1 MCIINKYGL
10 ENVSIFVKKKKK
22 KKKKLKN
29 NKKTKKKKNY
39 RFEGISKTDN
49 IQFGELS
56 YYFEIN

>member
-22 KKKKLKN
+22 KMQNDQDSIEKLIS
-29 NKKTKKKKNY
+29 Y

-49 IQFGELS
+49 I
-56 YYFEIN
+56 

>member
-22 KKKKLKN
+22 KKKSQNDQDSIEKL
-29 NKKTKKKKNY
+29 TSY

>member
-22 KKKKLKN
+22 KKKSQNYQDSIEKLIS
-29 NKKTKKKKNY
+29 Y

-49 IQFGELS
+49 I
-56 YYFEIN
+56 

>member
-22 KKKKLKN
+22 MQNDQDSIEKLIS
-29 NKKTKKKKNY
+29 Y

-49 IQFGELS
+49 I
-56 YYFEIN
+56 

>member
-22 KKKKLKN
+22 KKKIKNDKDRIEKL
-29 NKKTKKKKNY
+29 TSY

-49 IQFGELS
+49 I
-56 YYFEIN
+56 

>member
-22 KKKKLKN
+22 KKKNDQDSIEKL
-29 NKKTKKKKNY
+29 TSY

-49 IQFGELS
+49 I
-56 YYFEIN
+56 

>member
-22 KKKKLKN
+22 KKKKSQNDQDSIEKL
-29 NKKTKKKKNY
+29 TSY

-49 IQFGELS
+49 I
-56 YYFEIN
+56 